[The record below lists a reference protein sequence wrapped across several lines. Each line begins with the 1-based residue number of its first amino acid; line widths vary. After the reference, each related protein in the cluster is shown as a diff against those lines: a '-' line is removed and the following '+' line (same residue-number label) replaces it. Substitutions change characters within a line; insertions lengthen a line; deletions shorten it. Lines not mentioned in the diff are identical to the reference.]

1 MIDGIGNNITDFT
14 SVVMIVPAGSRA
26 LALRNSK
33 IDKISFTSSESNG
46 TTAELYGYLPRTFDA
61 SMSKP
66 WEQVKTVSVAATTSF
81 RIPLMDDDFA
91 IFSVPGKRVCCCVYL
106 RSKSNAT
113 FDESERTPHTI
124 MRREMEWQSVPLGRL
139 LCLLKALSNEHFC
152 LQNGFKISPKTTR
165 MSSPQ
170 VYAVS

>member
-91 IFSVPGKRVCCCVYL
+91 IFYI
-106 RSKSNAT
+106 
-113 FDESERTPHTI
+113 FDRN
-124 MRREMEWQSVPLGRL
+124 QKQL
-139 LCLLKALSNEHFC
+139 L
-152 LQNGFKISPKTTR
+152 
-165 MSSPQ
+165 
-170 VYAVS
+170 

>member
-1 MIDGIGNNITDFT
+1 
-14 SVVMIVPAGSRA
+14 
-26 LALRNSK
+26 
-33 IDKISFTSSESNG
+33 
-46 TTAELYGYLPRTFDA
+46 
-61 SMSKP
+61 
-66 WEQVKTVSVAATTSF
+66 
-81 RIPLMDDDFA
+81 MDDDFA

-124 MRREMEWQSVPLGRL
+124 MRREMERQSVPLGRL